1 MVEPAAAAIRLG
13 PYLLG
18 ERLGLGGMA
27 EVYVGQRAGPHG
39 FAKKFAIK
47 RILPELAKDSR
58 FVAMFVDEARICA
71 ALQHPN
77 IVQVVDFGES
87 QGELFMAMEFVD
99 GVSVAKLL
107 RNIAGK
113 RERFPDSIGLIIVRD
128 VLRGLSYAHE
138 ATNEHGQPLGLVHRD
153 VSPGNVLVSRA
164 GEVKLADFGIVRSAI
179 VDRRTNPGELKG
191 KLGYMSPEQVIG
203 AEVDPRSDLFA
214 VGILLA
220 EMLITCPLFA
230 GKNELEVLTRIHEAD
245 LTTFEKH
252 GAHVPPELAA
262 IVRKSLAREPRS
274 RFQSARDFAGAIDSY
289 AESKRIPLDHG
300 ELSLWVSGLGVL
312 PSRSGTHVAHAN
324 AAPNSLRNPN
334 ANSAP
339 NSHPNA
345 SANANANLSASAT
358 ATADSQLGAPRPP
371 AASIDTGAD
380 REATTRAVLP
390 APQREIRRP
399 TPPALSLD
407 DGRAAGRVDLLE
419 LVATGRVRRR
429 TKLVGRDG
437 IGRPAVEVPGTAE
450 LLRRAAF
457 QFGDPGVADALWS
470 VPIQAR
476 TLPARLYNLVASKPT
491 GMLVARAG
499 SREKRAFFVE
509 GDLRFVSSTS
519 RDELLGHRLR
529 RRNAVDEVLLKPAL
543 DTRARCAL
551 HLGEILIGLGAIGPT
566 ALLRELIDQIE
577 ERFIELLT
585 WREGSLLYFPDI
597 KSGEEEIRSETA
609 APALI
614 TRGVRE
620 TYSADELAMLL
631 GPIARAL
638 VVRGEARGLDPV
650 RLGTSEAER
659 ALLERAISAG
669 TLERL
674 VAAAG
679 QEGLGSVEETL
690 RAAFIGLSA
699 SVIAAPSSGWSTG

>member
-107 RNIAGK
+107 RSIASR
-113 RERFPDSIGLIIVRD
+113 RERFPDTIVLLIVRD
-128 VLRGLSYAHE
+128 VLRGLAYAHE
-138 ATNEHGQPLGLVHRD
+138 ATNELGQPLGLVHRD
-153 VSPGNVLVSRA
+153 VSPGNVLISRA
-164 GEVKLADFGIVRSAI
+164 GEIKLADFGIVRSAV

-220 EMLITCPLFA
+220 EMLITCPMFG
-230 GKNELEVLTRIHEAD
+230 GKNELEVLTRIHDAD
-245 LTTFEKH
+245 LSTFQKH
-252 GAHVPPELAA
+252 GSHVEPELAGVVKKA
-262 IVRKSLAREPRS
+262 LAREPRS
-274 RFQSARDFAGAIDSY
+274 RYQTAREFAEAIEDFAEA
-289 AESKRIPLDHG
+289 RHMVLDTG
-300 ELSLWVSGLGVL
+300 ELSLWMAALGIL
-312 PSRSGTHVAHAN
+312 PSRSGTHAVR
-324 AAPNSLRNPN
+324 AAAVPPKPAVEEEREE
-334 ANSAP
+334 
-339 NSHPNA
+339 
-345 SANANANLSASAT
+345 T
-358 ATADSQLGAPRPP
+358 TTRGMP
-371 AASIDTGAD
+371 AA
-380 REATTRAVLP
+380 
-390 APQREIRRP
+390 REIRRP

-437 IGRPAVEVPGTAE
+437 IGRPAVEVPGTGE
-450 LLRRAAF
+450 LLRRSAF
-457 QFGDPGVADALWS
+457 QFGDPEPAHAAWTATID
-470 VPIQAR
+470 AR
-476 TLPARLYNLVASKPT
+476 TLPARLYGLCQPDTT
-491 GMLVARAG
+491 GLLVARAG
-499 SREKRAFFVE
+499 SREKRIYFNAGEV
-509 GDLRFVSSTS
+509 RFVSSTA
-519 RDELLGHRLR
+519 RDELLGYRLAR
-529 RRNAVDEVLLKPAL
+529 RGLVDEAILKPAL
-543 DTRARCAL
+543 ETRARCAL

-566 ALLRELIDQIE
+566 ALLRELVEQLTD
-577 ERFIELLT
+577 RFIELFA
-585 WREGSLLYFPDI
+585 WREGALLFFPGVT
-597 KSGEEEIRSETA
+597 SGEEELRSDSSG
-609 APALI
+609 PALI
-614 TRGVRE
+614 TRGLRE
-620 TYSADELAMLL
+620 HYSADELAMLL
-631 GPIARAL
+631 GPAARAL
-638 VVRGEARGLDPV
+638 ICRGDARGIDTT
-650 RLGTSEAER
+650 RLGLNQNERRALER
-659 ALLERAISAG
+659 ALPAG

-674 VAAAG
+674 VAVAE
-679 QEGLGSVEETL
+679 QEGLASVDEAL
-690 RAAFIGLSA
+690 RAAFVGFSSGLLT
-699 SVIAAPSSGWSTG
+699 APSAGWTGTP

>member
-71 ALQHPN
+71 ALQLP
-77 IVQVVDFGES
+77 IIIQVVDFGES
-87 QGELFMAMEFVD
+87 QGELFMAREFVD

-113 RERFPDSIGLIIVRD
+113 RERFPDAVGLLIVRD

-138 ATNEHGQPLGLVHRD
+138 AMNEHGQPLGLVHRD

-245 LTTFEKH
+245 LSTFDKH

-262 IVRKSLAREPRS
+262 IVRKALAREPRS
-274 RFQSARDFAGAIDSY
+274 RYQTAREFGAALDAY
-289 AESKRIPLDHG
+289 AEASRIVLDNG
-300 ELSLWVSGLGVL
+300 ELSLWLSRLGVL
-312 PSRSGTHVAHAN
+312 SSRSGTH
-324 AAPNSLRNPN
+324 AAQMTPSP
-334 ANSAP
+334 P
-339 NSHPNA
+339 VKPE
-345 SANANANLSASAT
+345 
-358 ATADSQLGAPRPP
+358 ADSV
-371 AASIDTGAD
+371 DTSAE
-380 REATTRAVLP
+380 REATTRAALP
-390 APQREIRRP
+390 SPQREIRRP

-450 LLRRAAF
+450 LLRRPAF
-457 QFGDPGVADALWS
+457 QFGDPGVGEALWS

-476 TLPARLYNLVASKPT
+476 TLPARLFSLIAAAPT

-499 SREKRAFFVE
+499 SREKRAFFVGGE
-509 GDLRFVSSTS
+509 LRFVSSTS
-519 RDELLGHRLR
+519 RDELLGHRLLR
-529 RRNAVDEVLLKPAL
+529 RGMVDEVLLRPAL
-543 DTRARCAL
+543 ETRARCAL
-551 HLGEILIGLGAIGPT
+551 HIGEILIGLGAIGPT
-566 ALLRELIDQIE
+566 ALLRELVEQVE
-577 ERFIELLT
+577 ERFLELLT
-585 WREGSLLYFPDI
+585 WREGSLLFFPDI
-597 KSGEEEIRSETA
+597 KSGEEEVRAETPM
-609 APALI
+609 PALLTCAI
-614 TRGVRE
+614 RDG
-620 TYSADELAMLL
+620 YSADELAMLL
-631 GPIARAL
+631 GPLARAL
-638 VVRGEARGLDPV
+638 LVRGEARGLDAIH
-650 RLGTSEAER
+650 LGLTEPER
-659 ALLERAISAG
+659 RVLERAVAVG

-674 VAAAG
+674 VAVAG
-679 QEGLGSVEETL
+679 QESLGSVEETL
-690 RAAFIGLSA
+690 RAAFLGLSA
-699 SVIAAPSSGWSTG
+699 SIIAAPSSGWSTG

>member
-113 RERFPDSIGLIIVRD
+113 RERFPDAIGLLIVRD

-252 GAHVPPELAA
+252 GAHVAPELQA
-262 IVRKSLAREPRS
+262 IVRKALAREPRL
-274 RFQSARDFAGAIDSY
+274 RYQTARDFAGAIDAY
-289 AESKRIPLDHG
+289 ADSKRIALDHA
-300 ELSLWVSGLGVL
+300 ELSLWVTGLGVL
-312 PSRSGTHVAHAN
+312 ASRSGTHAAQANVPAPPVN
-324 AAPNSLRNPN
+324 AA
-334 ANSAP
+334 AP
-339 NSHPNA
+339 
-345 SANANANLSASAT
+345 T
-358 ATADSQLGAPRPP
+358 QGVDV
-371 AASIDTGAD
+371 DAD
-380 REATTRAVLP
+380 REATTRAALP

-399 TPPALSLD
+399 TQPALSLD

-450 LLRRAAF
+450 LLRRSAF
-457 QFGDPGVADALWS
+457 QFGDPPVAEAAWS
-470 VPIQAR
+470 IPIQSR
-476 TLPARLYNLVASKPT
+476 TLPARLY
-491 GMLVARAG
+491 
-499 SREKRAFFVE
+499 
-509 GDLRFVSSTS
+509 
-519 RDELLGHRLR
+519 
-529 RRNAVDEVLLKPAL
+529 
-543 DTRARCAL
+543 
-551 HLGEILIGLGAIGPT
+551 
-566 ALLRELIDQIE
+566 
-577 ERFIELLT
+577 
-585 WREGSLLYFPDI
+585 SL
-597 KSGEEEIRSETA
+597 
-609 APALI
+609 
-614 TRGVRE
+614 
-620 TYSADELAMLL
+620 
-631 GPIARAL
+631 
-638 VVRGEARGLDPV
+638 
-650 RLGTSEAER
+650 
-659 ALLERAISAG
+659 
-669 TLERL
+669 
-674 VAAAG
+674 
-679 QEGLGSVEETL
+679 
-690 RAAFIGLSA
+690 
-699 SVIAAPSSGWSTG
+699 

>member
-1 MVEPAAAAIRLG
+1 MVEPATAAIRLG
-13 PYLLG
+13 PYVLG

-113 RERFPDSIGLIIVRD
+113 RERFPDAVGLLIVRD
-128 VLRGLSYAHE
+128 VLRGLSFAHE

-164 GEVKLADFGIVRSAI
+164 GEIKLADFGIVRSAL

-245 LTTFEKH
+245 LSTFERH
-252 GAHVPPELAA
+252 GAHVAPELTA
-262 IVRKSLAREPRS
+262 IVHKSLAREPRN
-274 RFQSARDFAGAIDSY
+274 RYQSAREFAAALEAY
-289 AESKRIPLDHG
+289 AESKRIALDHG
-300 ELSLWVSGLGVL
+300 ELSLWVTTLGVL
-312 PSRSGTHVAHAN
+312 PSRSGTHVAQ
-324 AAPNSLRNPN
+324 
-334 ANSAP
+334 
-339 NSHPNA
+339 A
-345 SANANANLSASAT
+345 SAAQANKGSPTLP
-358 ATADSQLGAPRPP
+358 DPDEV
-371 AASIDTGAD
+371 DTSNE
-380 REATTRAVLP
+380 REVTTRAALP

-457 QFGDPGVADALWS
+457 QFGDPPLAEALWS

-476 TLPARLYNLVASKPT
+476 TLPARIFNLV
-491 GMLVARAG
+491 
-499 SREKRAFFVE
+499 
-509 GDLRFVSSTS
+509 
-519 RDELLGHRLR
+519 H
-529 RRNAVDEVLLKPAL
+529 
-543 DTRARCAL
+543 
-551 HLGEILIGLGAIGPT
+551 GE
-566 ALLRELIDQIE
+566 
-577 ERFIELLT
+577 
-585 WREGSLLYFPDI
+585 PDRHV
-597 KSGEEEIRSETA
+597 G
-609 APALI
+609 
-614 TRGVRE
+614 G
-620 TYSADELAMLL
+620 
-631 GPIARAL
+631 
-638 VVRGEARGLDPV
+638 ARGF
-650 RLGTSEAER
+650 A
-659 ALLERAISAG
+659 
-669 TLERL
+669 
-674 VAAAG
+674 
-679 QEGLGSVEETL
+679 
-690 RAAFIGLSA
+690 
-699 SVIAAPSSGWSTG
+699 

>member
-113 RERFPDSIGLIIVRD
+113 RGRFPDSVGLLIVRD

-245 LTTFEKH
+245 LSTFERH
-252 GAHVPPELAA
+252 GAHVSPELAH
-262 IVRKSLAREPRS
+262 IVRKSLAREPRN
-274 RFQSARDFAGAIDSY
+274 RYQTAREFAAALEAY
-289 AESKRIPLDHG
+289 AENKRIALDHG

-312 PSRSGTHVAHAN
+312 PSRSGTHVAQAN
-324 AAPNSLRNPN
+324 AAP
-334 ANSAP
+334 SAVAP
-339 NSHPNA
+339 DA
-345 SANANANLSASAT
+345 ERAA
-358 ATADSQLGAPRPP
+358 ADGV
-371 AASIDTGAD
+371 DTD
-380 REATTRAVLP
+380 TEREATTRAALP
-390 APQREIRRP
+390 SPQREIRRP

-450 LLRRAAF
+450 LLRRSAF
-457 QFGDPGVADALWS
+457 QFGDPPMAEAAWS

-476 TLPARLYNLVASKPT
+476 TLPARILNLAASSPT
-491 GMLVARAG
+491 GMLVVRAG
-499 SREKRAFFVE
+499 SREKRAFLVE
-509 GDLRFVSSTS
+509 GNLRFVSSTS
-519 RDELLGHRLR
+519 RDELLGHRLLR
-529 RRNAVDEVLLKPAL
+529 RGVVDAVLLKPAL
-543 DTRARCAL
+543 ETRARCAL

-566 ALLRELIDQIE
+566 ALLRELVDQVE
-577 ERFIELLT
+577 ERFIEMLT
-585 WREGSLLYFPDI
+585 WREGSLMYFPDV
-597 KSGEEEIRSETA
+597 KSGEEEVRAETPL
-609 APALI
+609 PALVG
-614 TRGVRE
+614 RGIRDG
-620 TYSADELAMLL
+620 YSADELAMLL
-631 GPIARAL
+631 GPLARAL
-638 VVRGEARGLDPV
+638 LVRGEARGLDPT
-650 RLGTSEAER
+650 RLGLSEIER
-659 ALLERAISAG
+659 RILERAVSAG

-674 VAAAG
+674 VAIAS
-679 QEGLGSVEETL
+679 QEGLGSVEDTL

-699 SVIAAPSSGWSTG
+699 SLIAAPSSGWSTG

>member
-13 PYLLG
+13 PYLLA

-47 RILPELAKDSR
+47 RILPELAKDPR

-107 RNIAGK
+107 RSIASK
-113 RERFPDSIGLIIVRD
+113 RERFPNQIVLLIVRD

-138 ATNEHGQPLGLVHRD
+138 ATNEQGQPLGLVHRD
-153 VSPGNVLVSRA
+153 VSPGNVLISRA
-164 GEVKLADFGIVRSAI
+164 GEIKLADFGIVRSAI

-220 EMLITCPLFA
+220 EMLITCPLFS
-230 GKNELEVLTRIHEAD
+230 GKNELEVLTRIHDAD
-245 LTTFEKH
+245 LSTFEKH
-252 GAHVPPELAA
+252 GSGLDPDLVK
-262 IVRKSLAREPRS
+262 IVRKSLAREPRN
-274 RFQSARDFAGAIDSY
+274 RYQAARDFATAIDQY
-289 AESKRIPLDHG
+289 AESKRVVLDHG
-300 ELSLWVSGLGVL
+300 ELSLWISQLGIL
-312 PSRSGTHVAHAN
+312 ASRSGTHAVDAK
-324 AAPNSLRNPN
+324 AAPPRLPEPEQEEPTTRG
-334 ANSAP
+334 A
-339 NSHPNA
+339 
-345 SANANANLSASAT
+345 
-358 ATADSQLGAPRPP
+358 APR
-371 AASIDTGAD
+371 
-380 REATTRAVLP
+380 
-390 APQREIRRP
+390 REIRRP

-457 QFGDPGVADALWS
+457 QFGDPDAATAAWS
-470 VPIQAR
+470 VPIEAR
-476 TLPARLYNLVASKPT
+476 TLPAKLYSLLLSDAT
-491 GMLVARAG
+491 GLLVARAG
-499 SREKRAFFVE
+499 AREKRAFLVD
-509 GDLRFVSSTS
+509 GTPRFVASTS
-519 RDELLGHRLR
+519 RDELLGYRLAR
-529 RRNAVDEVLLKPAL
+529 RGLIDEKLLKPAL
-543 DTRARCAL
+543 ETRARCAL
-551 HLGEILIGLGAIGPT
+551 HLGEILIGLGALGPT
-566 ALLRELIDQIE
+566 ALLRELVEQIE
-577 ERFIELLT
+577 ERFLELLA
-585 WREGSLLYFPDI
+585 WREGSLLFFPGVA
-597 KSGEEEIRSETA
+597 SGEEELRTEASG
-609 APALI
+609 LSLV
-614 TRGVRE
+614 TRGIRE
-620 TYSADELAMLL
+620 HYSADELAFLL
-631 GPIARAL
+631 GPAARAL
-638 VVRGEARGLDPV
+638 LVRGEARGVDAA
-650 RLGTSEAER
+650 RLGVTQPERRALER
-659 ALLERAISAG
+659 ALAAG

-674 VAAAG
+674 VAVAD
-679 QEGLGSVEETL
+679 QESLASVEETL
-690 RAAFIGLSA
+690 RGAFVGLTAGIIS
-699 SVIAAPSSGWSTG
+699 APSAGFAGG